1 MMKRFL
7 MRLLAFALGIAFI
20 ALALAPVAVR
30 QWRRWRDAHIAREYL
45 DAAGALDTL
54 ECGTLLAAARSYND
68 SHGSGPLADPFAG
81 EVDGEANADYGEL
94 LNPAGNGVMAVLE
107 VPKLGAVLPVYHGTR
122 DAALGAGVGHVEDTD
137 LPVGGTGTRC
147 ALIARRGG
155 WFAGPFAGLDRLIAG
170 DCFYIHT
177 LQDTLVYEV
186 VQEQTLAP
194 EALAETAYD
203 PRADECL
210 LMTTTP
216 YREDTQRLLVRAT
229 RVSRRATPLAD
240 DSRALPEWESRLI
253 FAVPV
258 AAAGLLLLALLD
270 RLARALRRRRIKR
283 MKL

>member
-81 EVDGEANADYGEL
+81 EADGEANADYGEL

-107 VPKLGAVLPVYHGTR
+107 VPK
-122 DAALGAGVGHVEDTD
+122 LGAGVGHVEDTD

-203 PRADECL
+203 PRADDCL

-253 FAVPV
+253 FAAPV

>member
-1 MMKRFL
+1 M
-7 MRLLAFALGIAFI
+7 
-20 ALALAPVAVR
+20 
-30 QWRRWRDAHIAREYL
+30 
-45 DAAGALDTL
+45 
-54 ECGTLLAAARSYND
+54 
-68 SHGSGPLADPFAG
+68 
-81 EVDGEANADYGEL
+81 
-94 LNPAGNGVMAVLE
+94 
-107 VPKLGAVLPVYHGTR
+107 
-122 DAALGAGVGHVEDTD
+122 
-137 LPVGGTGTRC
+137 
-147 ALIARRGG
+147 
-155 WFAGPFAGLDRLIAG
+155 
-170 DCFYIHT
+170 
-177 LQDTLVYEV
+177 

-253 FAVPV
+253 FAAPV